1 VGLPWARPSFP
12 GRCSEVDETYE
23 TDGADEIFSIVSE
36 SRDHRGGRAAI
47 ACGRPAPTGVGRA
60 IRWVGVLLLFVLVTP
75 SQLRAESAA
84 EIDLGS
90 DPPGFLELMARFS
103 QSGVVRA
110 RVEET
115 RTLALLSEPIETEG
129 VVYFAPPSRLARY
142 TTRPGKSRVVVNGT
156 RVAFSDETGHRTMD
170 LEGSEVAQTLIGNL
184 MFLLR
189 GDAAA
194 LRERYVIAFR
204 TARAGWELDLEP
216 RSRAVR
222 ALIERTVFRGEGSSV
237 SSMETIET
245 NGDHSIAR
253 FLDVETGVEIA
264 PAELDRIF
272 SLASAAGG
280 ES

>member
-1 VGLPWARPSFP
+1 ML
-12 GRCSEVDETYE
+12 
-23 TDGADEIFSIVSE
+23 SIVSE
-36 SRDHRGGRAAI
+36 SRDHCGGRAAI
-47 ACGRPAPTGVGRA
+47 ACGWPASAGVVRTSW
-60 IRWVGVLLLFVLVTP
+60 WVVVLLSFVLATP

-84 EIDLGS
+84 EVDLGS
-90 DPPGFLELMARFS
+90 GPPGFLELMVSFS
-103 QSGVVRA
+103 KSGVVRA

-142 TTRPGKSRVVVNGT
+142 TTRPGTSRVVVNGT

-170 LEGSEVAQTLIGNL
+170 LGASEVAQTLIGNL

-194 LRERYVIAFR
+194 LRERYVVAFR
-204 TARAGWELDLEP
+204 ATRAGWELDLEP

-253 FLDVETGVEIA
+253 FLDVETGVDLA

-280 ES
+280 GS